1 MPLLI
6 VFISVLVLLALI
18 IAKCPPLLAL
28 IIVAI
33 FAGLLQGMAPGDIY
47 HSIEQGIGSTLG
59 SIAMV
64 IALGAMFGKL
74 IEESGA
80 AYQITTGLIKAFGV
94 KHIQWAVM
102 LTGFIVGIPLF
113 YNAGFVIL
121 VPLIFS
127 IASRAGLPLLYV
139 GIPMAASLSVTHGF
153 LPPHPGPL
161 ALAAIFHADIGKI
174 LLYGLVIAVPVVI
187 LAGPVFSKTLR
198 SIQVYAPAGFQSNP
212 TIEKEKLPSMFTSMT
227 IALLPVAIIAI
238 STLIKSFLN
247 PDSTVLRFFSEPI
260 TALLLAVLIAAYFL
274 SIRRGKTAKIT
285 SELLVQ
291 SVGTVAMIILIT
303 GAGGAFK
310 QILIDGGVSNYIT
323 EISTNLSLSPL
334 ILAWLIAA
342 LLRVAIGSA
351 TVASLTAAGIV
362 QSFTTQP
369 GVSPELMVLAVGAG
383 SLMFSHVN
391 DTGFWMFKEYFN
403 LSIRQTFLSWSLMET
418 IVSIAGLLG
427 VLLLSLVIL

>member
-1 MPLLI
+1 MPLFI
-6 VFISVLVLLALI
+6 VFISVLILLGLI
-18 IAKCPPLLAL
+18 IAKCPPLIAL
-28 IIVAI
+28 LIVSV
-33 FAGLLQGMAPGDIY
+33 FAGLAQGMNPADVY
-47 HSIEQGIGSTLG
+47 HSVEQGIGSTLG

-64 IALGAMFGKL
+64 IALGAMFGKI
-74 IEESGA
+74 IEDSGA
-80 AYQITTGLIKAFGV
+80 AYQITTGLIKWFGV
-94 KHIQWAVM
+94 KYIQWAVM

-174 LLYGLVIAVPVVI
+174 LLYGLAIGLPTVI
-187 LAGPVFSKTLR
+187 LAGPVFSTSLR
-198 SIQVYAPAGFQSNP
+198 SIKVFASAGFQS
-212 TIEKEKLPSMFTSMT
+212 EQKAEHELPSMFTSMS
-227 IALLPVAIIAI
+227 IALFPVAIIAM
-238 STLIKSFLN
+238 STLIKSFVDPN
-247 PDSTVLRFFSEPI
+247 SQVLRFFSEPL
-260 TALLLAVLIAAYFL
+260 TALVIAVLLAAYVL
-274 SIRRGKTAKIT
+274 SVRRGKSVKAT
-285 SELLVQ
+285 SDVLVQ
-291 SVGTVAMIILIT
+291 SIGSVAMIILIT

-310 QILIDGGVSNYIT
+310 QVLIDGGVSTYIT
-323 EISTNLSLSPL
+323 EVASGFSLSPL
-334 ILAWLIAA
+334 FLAWLIAA

-362 QSFTTQP
+362 QSFASQP
-369 GVSPELMVLAVGAG
+369 GVSPELMVLAVGSG

-403 LSIRQTFLSWSLMET
+403 LTLRQTFLSWSLMET
-418 IVSIAGLLG
+418 IVSISGLIG
-427 VLLLSLVIL
+427 VLLFDFLI

>member
-6 VFISVLVLLALI
+6 VLISVLVLLALI

-28 IIVAI
+28 LMVSV
-33 FAGLLQGMAPGDIY
+33 FAGLLQGMAPGDVF
-47 HSIEQGIGSTLG
+47 HSVEQGIGSTLG

-64 IALGAMFGKL
+64 IALGAMFGKI

-80 AYQITTGLIKAFGV
+80 AYQITTGLIKWFGV
-94 KHIQWAVM
+94 KYIQWAVM

-161 ALAAIFHADIGKI
+161 ALSSIFHADIGKV
-174 LLYGLVIAVPVVI
+174 LLYGLAIGIPTVI
-187 LAGPVFSKTLR
+187 LAGPVFSTTLR
-198 SIQVYAPAGFQSNP
+198 SIKVFAPVDFQNRQK
-212 TIEKEKLPSMFTSMT
+212 IEERELPSMFTSMC
-227 IALLPVAIIAI
+227 IALLPVMIIAI
-238 STLIKSFLN
+238 STLFKSFSD
-247 PDSTVLRFFSEPI
+247 PDAVLLRFFSEPL
-260 TALLLAVLIAAYFL
+260 TALLIAVLTAAYVL
-274 SIRRGKTAKIT
+274 SIRRGNTAKAT

-291 SVGTVAMIILIT
+291 SIGSVAMIILIT
-303 GAGGAFK
+303 GSGGAFK
-310 QILIDGGVSNYIT
+310 QVLIDGGVSKYIT
-323 EISTNLSLSPL
+323 EIATGFALSPL
-334 ILAWLIAA
+334 FLAWLIAA
-342 LLRVAIGSA
+342 ILRVAIGSA

-362 QSFTTQP
+362 QSFVSQP

-403 LSIRQTFLSWSLMET
+403 LTLRQTFLSWSLMET
-418 IVSIAGLLG
+418 VVSISGLVG
-427 VLLLSLVIL
+427 VHLLNFFI